1 MSDMVELDL
10 QALIYEP
17 PDIVA
22 GINLRSFARIVLE
35 FNQSHL
41 FFFFFFAFPSF
52 QVSIQS
58 DGFCDGVC
66 ICIYCCA
73 FFLNI
78 LFPS

>member
-41 FFFFFFAFPSF
+41 SSAQKFNFDF
-52 QVSIQS
+52 
-58 DGFCDGVC
+58 
-66 ICIYCCA
+66 
-73 FFLNI
+73 
-78 LFPS
+78 